1 MGSRNANNARS
12 AMVSVGHFSCPERTS
27 HRQVC
32 ARPVAPGGILRPLP
46 DDHADE
52 NRRRARTLMAGVA
65 GAIALVVLVL
75 FTVAGRPLVGLVVG
89 AVAGAGLVA
98 LAVRRADAVVLARA
112 GAVPADPGA
121 HPRYHNVVEGLCV
134 AAGVTK
140 PALYVIEDPSLNA
153 LSVGREARAASVVV
167 TTGLLEALSRI
178 ELEGVLAHELSH
190 VRQLD
195 ILPSTIAVTLVGVLA
210 PGLVPRVLG
219 SRREALADV
228 TGVSLTRYPPG
239 LISAL
244 EKVRDD
250 PSAPRSSDRAIAHLW
265 IESPAEPTDHPPLD
279 ERIQALREL

>member
-1 MGSRNANNARS
+1 LS
-12 AMVSVGHFSCPERTS
+12 
-27 HRQVC
+27 
-32 ARPVAPGGILRPLP
+32 
-46 DDHADE
+46 DDHADA
-52 NRRRARTLMAGVA
+52 NRRRARTLMGGAVA
-65 GAIALVVLVL
+65 AIAAVVFLVL
-75 FTVAGRPLVGLVVG
+75 ALAGWPLVGLVAGLAAGAG
-89 AVAGAGLVA
+89 AVAV
-98 LAVRRADAVVLARA
+98 AVRRADAVVLAKA
-112 GAVPADPGA
+112 GALPADA
-121 HPRYHNVVEGLCV
+121 AAYPRYHNVVEGLCV

-140 PALYVIEDPSLNA
+140 PELYVIDDPALNA
-153 LSVGREARAASVVV
+153 LSVGREARAASLAV

-195 ILPSTIAVTLVGVLA
+195 ILPSTIAVTLVGLLA

-219 SRREALADV
+219 PRREALADV

-250 PSAPRSSDRAIAHLW
+250 PKRRRSSDRAIAHLW
-265 IESPAEPTDHPPLD
+265 IEAPAEQTDHPPLD

>member
-1 MGSRNANNARS
+1 MGSRNADNARN
-12 AMVSVGHFSCPERTS
+12 AMVSMGHFSCPERTS

-32 ARPVAPGGILRPLP
+32 ARAVAPGGILRPLP

-52 NRRRARTLMAGVA
+52 NRRRARMLMAGVA
-65 GAIALVVLVL
+65 GAIAVVVFVVLAL
-75 FTVAGRPLVGLVVG
+75 AGQPLIGLVVG
-89 AVAGAGLVA
+89 AIAGAGVVA
-98 LAVRRADAVVLARA
+98 LAVRRADSVVLARA
-112 GAVPADPGA
+112 GAVPADPGTY
-121 HPRYHNVVEGLCV
+121 PRYHNVVEGLCV

-140 PALYVIEDPSLNA
+140 PELYVIEDPSLNA
-153 LSVGREARAASVVV
+153 LSAGREARAASVVV

-195 ILPSTIAVTLVGVLA
+195 ILPSTIAVTLVGLLA

-219 SRREALADV
+219 PRREALADV

-250 PSAPRSSDRAIAHLW
+250 PSAPCSSDRAIAHLW